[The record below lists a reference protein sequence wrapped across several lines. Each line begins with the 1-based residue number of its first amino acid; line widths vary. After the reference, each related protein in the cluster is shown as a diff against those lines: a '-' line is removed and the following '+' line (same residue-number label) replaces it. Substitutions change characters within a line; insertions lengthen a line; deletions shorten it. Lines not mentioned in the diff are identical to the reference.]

1 MASRFARSSNR
12 GGPTATAT
20 AAAAQTPAAGS
31 NSNNMPFGPPV
42 TQDVPQT
49 PIYVDTQHEDM
60 VHDAQLDFY
69 GSKLAT
75 CSSDRTIKIYNVG
88 ENNYELAATLTGAEG
103 PVWQVSWCHPMFG
116 VILAACSFDGSVIL
130 YRETRPRDWSILYSA
145 KNLHQSSVNSLCFA
159 PPEWGLM
166 VAAASSDGKV
176 SILSLQDDNS
186 WSVEYINDNPLGV
199 NSVSWSPSGAYSLT
213 GTESESGGS
222 DGVDADGGA
231 EGSSGASEQ
240 SRLVTGGCD
249 NQIRFWVQ
257 QSETGEWVEDQS
269 NTVSTHG
276 SASASHGD
284 WVRDVA
290 WAPVILPDVNM
301 VASCSEDGTV
311 IVWSQNGKGEPWT
324 GHLLHTFPGPV
335 WRVSWSETGHILA
348 VSSGDADVVL
358 FKKGLDGVW
367 HQMDT
372 LKDEAPESAQQ

>member
-1 MASRFARSSNR
+1 
-12 GGPTATAT
+12 
-20 AAAAQTPAAGS
+20 
-31 NSNNMPFGPPV
+31 
-42 TQDVPQT
+42 
-49 PIYVDTQHEDM
+49 
-60 VHDAQLDFY
+60 
-69 GSKLAT
+69 
-75 CSSDRTIKIYNVG
+75 
-88 ENNYELAATLTGAEG
+88 
-103 PVWQVSWCHPMFG
+103 MFG

-199 NSVSWSPSGAYSLT
+199 NSVSWAPSGAYSLT
-213 GTESESGGS
+213 GSESESGGS
-222 DGVDADGGA
+222 VGIDADGGA
-231 EGSSGASEQ
+231 DGSSGSSEQ
-240 SRLVTGGCD
+240 PRLVTGGCD

-269 NTVSTHG
+269 NTVSTD
-276 SASASHGD
+276 SSSSASHGD

-311 IVWSQNGKGEPWT
+311 IVWSQNGKGEPWK
-324 GHLLHTFPGPV
+324 GHLLHTFSGPV

-348 VSSGDADVVL
+348 ASSGDADVVL